1 MFYLYHFVTNIKLKS
16 HETKILEGL
25 PKFLLYILINSN
37 YQKIVGKKNWL
48 FLTSN
53 CEHTWFSWSND
64 LQCVVVCVFVCV
76 YAASVPAVPLT
87 CSGHTVFI
95 PGICKELICIWPI
108 IGFMF
113 WTFVFPPA
121 MDTVMLILLYTP
133 GCAGV
138 GWFWTAWLNTLLTQ
152 KQSQLHPLLMN
163 TGIMWLDS
171 LSKLLDRIPK
181 KGVPL

>member
-1 MFYLYHFVTNIKLKS
+1 MRLKFYMICQNYLT
-16 HETKILEGL
+16 
-25 PKFLLYILINSN
+25 SN
-37 YQKIVGKKNWL
+37 YQKIGKEKEVWL
-48 FLTSN
+48 LWESMNITDFLWN
-53 CEHTWFSWSND
+53 NE
-64 LQCVVVCVFVCV
+64 LQCGVTQSWVCVWV
-76 YAASVPAVPLT
+76 ASVPAVPLT

-138 GWFWTAWLNTLLTQ
+138 GWFCIAWLNTLLTQ
-152 KQSQLHPLLMN
+152 KESQLHPLIMN
-163 TGIMWLDS
+163 MGIIWLDS
-171 LSKLLDRIPK
+171 LSKLSDTGFQRK
-181 KGVPL
+181 